1 MWLDRRM
8 PTTAPSPLDPPAAEM
23 PWIEK
28 ASALAEDFAGYAAEL
43 DETAEL
49 PVENLRRLHEAGL
62 DTAWLPPSF
71 GGQGLSWL
79 SFGRVITVLAQACP
93 STATIWLMHVGAAYG
108 LVHLSEESNAQFFAR
123 ELAAGKRFANALSE
137 PTGGNLFLMPLQ
149 VARPA
154 EGGFVLD
161 GAKRFVSGC
170 EIADYLLVNALVD
183 DVPAFF
189 GVTPDD
195 TLKFVAVWDSMGLRA
210 TRSQLITF
218 EGTLLPQARRC
229 TKLSDEPNPIPIG
242 LPFLSIGVAQAA
254 LEALRQHARG
264 RVIPTTG
271 QPLADMQWVQFAA
284 AGEHVKLRAA
294 TLLAAHAAWLA
305 DQRSPLV
312 TPGSLEA
319 KLLANEVAKDVAA
332 LGVKVGGGSGYLKT
346 SPIQRHFRDAQAGAL
361 MAYSAEVCQ
370 AEIGKA
376 VVGPSP
382 A

>member
-1 MWLDRRM
+1 MQISS
-8 PTTAPSPLDPPAAEM
+8 PSPLDPPADQAHWVERAAE
-23 PWIEK
+23 
-28 ASALAEDFAGYAAEL
+28 LAEVFAGRAAEL
-43 DETAEL
+43 DETAQL
-49 PVENLRRLHEAGL
+49 PVENLRELHTAGF
-62 DTAWLPPSF
+62 DVAWLPESF

-79 SFGRVITVLAQACP
+79 TFGKVLTLVAKACP
-93 STATIWLMHVGAAYG
+93 STATIWLMHLGAAYG
-108 LVHLSEESNAQFFAR
+108 LVHMNEPEAARFFAG

-149 VARPA
+149 TAEPA

-183 DVPAFF
+183 GVPAFF
-189 GVTPDD
+189 GLSPDD
-195 TLKFVAVWDSMGLRA
+195 TLKLIPIWDSVGLRA
-210 TRSQLITF
+210 TRSQLISFT
-218 EGTLLPQARRC
+218 GTLLPADRRC
-229 TKLSDEPNPIPIG
+229 TRQTDEPNPIPVG
-242 LPFLSIGVAQAA
+242 LPFLSIGVAEAA
-254 LEALRQHARG
+254 LEALQHHAIS

-271 QPLADMQWVQFAA
+271 EPLGNMQWVQFGAA
-284 AGEHVKLRAA
+284 TEFVKLRAA
-294 TLLAAHAAWLA
+294 TLLAAQTAWLG

-312 TPGSLEA
+312 NPTSLEA

-370 AEIGKA
+370 AEIGKTLLT
-376 VVGPSP
+376 P
-382 A
+382 

>member
-1 MWLDRRM
+1 
-8 PTTAPSPLDPPAAEM
+8 LDPPAAEQ
-23 PWIEK
+23 PWIER
-28 ASALAEDFAGYAAEL
+28 ATELAAGFAEKAAEL
-43 DETAEL
+43 DQTARL
-49 PVENLRRLHEAGL
+49 PVDNLRELHESGF
-62 DTAWLPPSF
+62 DTAWLPQTY

-79 SFGRVITVLAQACP
+79 GFGRVLTIVAKACP

-108 LVHLSEESNAQFFAR
+108 LVHLSEEEQAR
-123 ELAAGKRFANALSE
+123 FWAGELAAGKRFANALSE

-154 EGGFVLD
+154 EGGFTLD

-170 EIADYLLVNALVD
+170 EAADYLLVNALVD
-183 DVPAFF
+183 AVPAFF
-189 GVTPDD
+189 GVSPDE
-195 TLKFVAVWDSMGLRA
+195 TLSLVPVWDSMGLRA

-218 EGTLLPQARRC
+218 DGTLLREERRC
-229 TKLSDEPNPIPIG
+229 TRMSDEPNPIPIG
-242 LPFLSIGVAQAA
+242 LPFLSIGVAEAA
-254 LEALRQHARG
+254 LEALREHAIG

-271 QPLADMQWVQFAA
+271 EPLAAMQWVRFAA
-284 AGEHVKLRAA
+284 ATEHVKLRAA
-294 TLLAAHAAWLA
+294 RLLAAQTAWLA

-312 TPGSLEA
+312 NPSSLEA

-370 AEIGKA
+370 SEIGKTLLGA
-376 VVGPSP
+376 
-382 A
+382 